1 MSFQY
6 RTNIPSVM
14 ILKETEIKYI
24 FNPYVLLPGDILLM
38 NTYEEIFREK
48 MKCQYEH
55 AAIYVGDAYFM
66 EANGAHVVMNHIYS
80 YAFREQ
86 NHACVL
92 RLKKYSG
99 KNLSNIARNARK
111 QMGREYAN
119 TRELIYA
126 RLRKDSDIKD
136 CSNRSFCSRLVAQS
150 YAGEGINVLPN
161 ADYCEPDDFLKSD
174 ILTIVEDGVVSA
186 SKDLLNVVINNQK
199 FREEEEIESPN
210 AEMFKE
216 LSGLYEEDIQ
226 DLTQFLK
233 VSINK
238 PHLDEQAIDVVK
250 SSDMFKHM
258 IMINKEMPWF
268 MEDKSFLSH
277 FEDVDEGMH
286 FLYSQMNH
294 YDHTILQDYK
304 ELHLQLIVIAYYQP
318 HSKLIEFLKDYIA
331 DMVDEA
337 ITCRKRLAE
346 LFELMILTHKEAL
359 KAFFD
364 KYGIYAEYEYVDKP
378 TDISFILE
386 EVMKCSSNS
395 NPEDTQII

>member
-258 IMINKEMPWF
+258 VMINKEMPWF
-268 MEDKSFLSH
+268 MDDKSFLSH

-294 YDHTILQDYK
+294 YDHTILPDYK

-364 KYGIYAEYEYVDKP
+364 KYGIYAEFEYVDKP

>member
-1 MSFQY
+1 
-6 RTNIPSVM
+6 M

-199 FREEEEIESPN
+199 FREEEIESLN

-294 YDHTILQDYK
+294 YDHTILPDYK

-364 KYGIYAEYEYVDKP
+364 KYGIYAEFEYVDKP

>member
-1 MSFQY
+1 M
-6 RTNIPSVM
+6 T
-14 ILKETEIKYI
+14 LKETEIKYI

-38 NTYEEIFREK
+38 NTYEENFREK
-48 MKCQYEH
+48 MKCQYDH

-80 YAFREQ
+80 YAFREK

-136 CSNRSFCSRLVAQS
+136 SSNRSFCSRLVAQS

-174 ILTIVEDGVVSA
+174 RLTIVEDGVVSA

-250 SSDMFKHM
+250 SSDMFKHI

-268 MEDKSFLSH
+268 MEDKRFLSH
-277 FEDVDEGMH
+277 FEDVDKGMH

-294 YDHTILQDYK
+294 YDHTILPDYK

-318 HSKLIEFLKDYIA
+318 QSKLIGFLKDYIA

-364 KYGIYAEYEYVDKP
+364 KYGIYTEYEYIDKP

-386 EVMKCSSNS
+386 EVMKCCSNS

>member
-1 MSFQY
+1 
-6 RTNIPSVM
+6 
-14 ILKETEIKYI
+14 
-24 FNPYVLLPGDILLM
+24 M

-294 YDHTILQDYK
+294 YDHTILPDYK

-346 LFELMILTHKEAL
+346 LFELMILTHKESL